1 MEILGIDIGGS
12 GIKGAI
18 VETKNGKLI
27 SDRLRV
33 DTPQP
38 ATPESISESIS
49 KLVKQFKYKGS
60 IGVGF
65 PAAIIQGVVKTASN
79 IDKSWIGV
87 NADQLFNKATGCHVY
102 TLNDADAAGIAEDK
116 YGGGKDLEGVVIVIT
131 IGTGVGTAFFSKG
144 RLVPNTEVGH
154 IIMPNGLK
162 AEHYV
167 SDFVRQRDG
176 LSWEDWTSRM
186 NEYLEYLENLFYPD
200 LFIVG
205 GGISKK
211 SDKYLEGIKVRTK
224 VMPAKLLN
232 NAGIIGAAVY
242 ARKSDK

>member
-1 MEILGIDIGGS
+1 MEILGIDVGGS
-12 GIKGAI
+12 GIKGAV

-27 SDRLRV
+27 SERIRIE
-33 DTPQP
+33 TPQP
-38 ATPESISESIS
+38 ATPELVSETIAT
-49 KLVKQFKYKGS
+49 LVKQLKYKGS

-87 NADQLFNKATGCHVY
+87 NANKLFSKSTKCHVF

-116 YGGGKDLEGVVIVIT
+116 YGGGKNIEGVVIIIT
-131 IGTGVGTAFFSKG
+131 IGTGVGTAFFSNG

-154 IIMPNGLK
+154 IVMPNGLK

-167 SDFVRQRDG
+167 SDFVRQRDD
-176 LSWEDWTSRM
+176 LSWDVWTSRM

-200 LFIVG
+200 LIIVG

-211 SDKYLEGIKVRTK
+211 SDKFLEGIKTRSK
-224 VMPAKLLN
+224 VIPAKLLN
-232 NAGIIGAAVY
+232 NAGIIGAAEY